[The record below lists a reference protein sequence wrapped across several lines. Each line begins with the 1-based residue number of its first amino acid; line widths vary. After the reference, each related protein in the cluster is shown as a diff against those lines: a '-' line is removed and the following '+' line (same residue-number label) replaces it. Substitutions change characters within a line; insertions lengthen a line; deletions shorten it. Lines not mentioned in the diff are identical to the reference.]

1 MNSYLKEY
9 KEKEEEYYSIKSA
22 FNSAEIALVCKCVI
36 VANKVYKNII
46 ELVEQGGKTYEVWP
60 RYNHVQVNR
69 DSIYLNSDEPNICL
83 LDIPFEWLDMSDE
96 ELEQES
102 IVKENERKE
111 KERAYLLRVQAE
123 NEKKLKEL
131 E

>member
-1 MNSYLKEY
+1 
-9 KEKEEEYYSIKSA
+9 
-22 FNSAEIALVCKCVI
+22 VCKCVI